1 MTKQPTLA
9 TPRLILRPFTLADA
23 PAVQRLAGD
32 AAVADTT
39 ANIPHPYEDGV
50 AETWISS
57 HAEQF
62 EQGTGVVFAVTL
74 NDTGELVGAISLFSI
89 RAASNRAEMGY
100 WIGVSY
106 WNKGYGSEA
115 ARAILDYSFTEL
127 GLNRVFAEHMVRNPA
142 SGRVM
147 EKAGMTYEGTLR
159 QHVKKG
165 DRYEDLKVYGIL
177 RTEFSGG

>member
-1 MTKQPTLA
+1 MTKQPTLT

-23 PAVQRLAGD
+23 PSVQRLAGEW
-32 AAVADTT
+32 AIADTT

-50 AETWISS
+50 AEAWIRS
-57 HAEQF
+57 HVEQF
-62 EQGTGVVFAVTL
+62 EHRTGVIFAITL
-74 NDTGELVGAISLFSI
+74 KDTDELVGAISLFSL

-100 WIGVSY
+100 WIGVPF
-106 WNKGYGSEA
+106 WNKGYCSEA
-115 ARAILDYSFTEL
+115 AKALIRYGFDEL
-127 GLNRVFAEHMVRNPA
+127 GLNRVFAEHMARNPA

-159 QHVKKG
+159 QHVKKW

-177 RTEFSGG
+177 RSESD